1 MAVHVANRD
10 SDGDNV
16 RDYTKLYIDGAWREP
31 LDGTVVDL
39 TDPATGEVS
48 GRVALG
54 GEADVD
60 LAVAAAGRAFPAFS
74 RTTRQERIDL
84 LERVVD
90 EYERRAEDM
99 AQAVTA
105 ELGCPLPLSRA
116 MHVAA
121 GLIQFRAAA
130 QVLKTFAFI
139 EDRGTTYIRKE
150 PIGVAAL
157 ITPWNFP
164 ALQPAG
170 KTASALAA
178 GCTVVLKP
186 AQLASYSAVVLAEI
200 LEAAGVPAGVFNLV
214 TGRGSVIGNSLASH
228 PDVALVSFT
237 GSGEAALQ
245 VNAAAKSAKRVATE
259 LGGKSPQV
267 IMPDAD
273 MDVAAGTALT
283 WLTANAGQICSA
295 PSRTLVPRE
304 RLEEFLS
311 VLLLR
316 IESIRIGDPR
326 AEGTDMGPLI
336 SGEQWRTVQRYIQ
349 AGLDEGAHLV
359 TGGLG
364 KPDGLE
370 KGHFVKPTV
379 FSGVTNDM
387 TIAQEEILGPVMSI
401 ITYDTVDEAVEM
413 ANDIRYGLAGYVTGT
428 DVADAADVG
437 SRLEAGYVIVN
448 NAEFDWTAP
457 LGGCKESG
465 NGREW
470 GPDGMQEYLETK
482 VVLGRC
488 RPTRDP
494 IGQWQH

>member
-1 MAVHVANRD
+1 MRE
-10 SDGDNV
+10 
-16 RDYTKLYIDGAWREP
+16 YTKLYIDGAWREP
-31 LDGTVVDL
+31 LGGKVTEL
-39 TDPATGEVS
+39 SDPATGQVS
-48 GRVALG
+48 GRVALAS
-54 GEADVD
+54 EADVD
-60 LAVAAAGRAFPAFS
+60 LAVAAAGRAFLSFS
-74 RTTRQERIDL
+74 RTTRQERIEL
-84 LERVVD
+84 LERIAD

-130 QVLKTFAFI
+130 QVLKTFAFT
-139 EDRGTTYIRKE
+139 EDRGSTHIRKE

-186 AQLASYSAVVLAEI
+186 AQLAPYSAVVLAEI

-214 TGRGSVIGNSLASH
+214 NGRGSEIGNALASH
-228 PDVALVSFT
+228 PDVAVVSFT

-245 VNAAAKSAKRVATE
+245 VNAAAAKSAKRVATE

-273 MDVAAGTALT
+273 LDVAVDTVLT
-283 WLTANAGQICSA
+283 WLMGNTGQICSA

-311 VLLLR
+311 VLLPRVEAL
-316 IESIRIGDPR
+316 RIGDPR
-326 AEGTDMGPLI
+326 AEDTDMGPLI
-336 SGEQWRTVQRYIQ
+336 SGEQWQTVQRYIQ
-349 AGLDEGAHLV
+349 TGMDEGARLV

-364 KPDGLE
+364 KPEGLE
-370 KGHFVKPTV
+370 SGHFVKPTV
-379 FSGVTNDM
+379 FTGVTNDM
-387 TIAQEEILGPVMSI
+387 AIAQEEIFGPVMSI
-401 ITYDTVDEAVEM
+401 ITYDTVDEAVEI
-413 ANDIRYGLAGYVTGT
+413 ANDTRYGLAGYVTGT
-428 DVADAADVG
+428 DLADAADVA
-437 SRLEAGYVIVN
+437 SRIEAGYVIIN

-457 LGGCKESG
+457 WGGYKQSG

-470 GPDGMQEYLETK
+470 GPEGMQEYLETK
-482 VVLGRC
+482 VVLGR
-488 RPTRDP
+488 
-494 IGQWQH
+494 

>member
-1 MAVHVANRD
+1 MREH
-10 SDGDNV
+10 
-16 RDYTKLYIDGAWREP
+16 TELYIDGAWREP
-31 LDGTVVDL
+31 LDGTVIEL

-60 LAVAAAGRAFPAFS
+60 LAVAAANRAFPAFS
-74 RTTRQERIDL
+74 RTTRQERIEL
-84 LERVVD
+84 LERIAD

-116 MHVAA
+116 RHVAA

-130 QVLKTFAFI
+130 RVLKTFAFT
-139 EDRGTTYIRKE
+139 EQRGTTHIRKE

-164 ALQPAG
+164 ALQPAD

-178 GCTVVLKP
+178 GCTVILKP
-186 AQLASYSAVVLAEI
+186 AQLAPYSAVVLAEI
-200 LEAAGVPAGVFNLV
+200 LEAAGVPTGVFNLV
-214 TGRGSVIGNSLASH
+214 TGRGSVIGNALASH

-237 GSGEAALQ
+237 GSREAALQ
-245 VNAAAKSAKRVATE
+245 VNAAAAESAKRVATE
-259 LGGKSPQV
+259 LGGTSPQV

-273 MDVAAGTALT
+273 LDVAADTMLT
-283 WLTANAGQICSA
+283 WLVANTGQICSA
-295 PSRTLVPRE
+295 PGRTLVPRE

-311 VLLLR
+311 VLLPR

-326 AEGTDMGPLI
+326 AEDTGMGPLI
-336 SGEQWRTVQRYIQ
+336 SAEQWQTVQRSIQ
-349 AGLDEGAHLV
+349 SGLDEEAHLV

-370 KGHFVKPTV
+370 QGHFVKPTV
-379 FSGVTNDM
+379 FTGVTNDM
-387 TIAQEEILGPVMSI
+387 TIAQEEILGPVMSV
-401 ITYDTVDEAVEM
+401 ITYDTVDEAAEI
-413 ANDIRYGLAGYVTGT
+413 ANDTRYGLAGYVTGS
-428 DVADAADVG
+428 DPADAADVG
-437 SRLEAGYVIVN
+437 SRIEAGSVIIN
-448 NAEFDWTAP
+448 NADFDWTAP
-457 LGGCKESG
+457 LGGSKESG

-470 GPDGMQEYLETK
+470 GPEGMQEYLETK
-482 VVLGRC
+482 VVLGR
-488 RPTRDP
+488 
-494 IGQWQH
+494 

>member
-1 MAVHVANRD
+1 MRE
-10 SDGDNV
+10 
-16 RDYTKLYIDGAWREP
+16 YTELYIDGAWREP
-31 LDGTVVDL
+31 LDGTVIDL

-48 GRVALG
+48 GRVAQG

-60 LAVAAAGRAFPAFS
+60 LAVAAASRAFPAFS
-74 RTTRQERIDL
+74 WTTRQERIDL
-84 LERVVD
+84 LDRIAD
-90 EYERRAEDM
+90 EYEQRAEDM

-105 ELGCPLPLSRA
+105 ELGCPLPLSRSR
-116 MHVAA
+116 HVAA
-121 GLIQFRAAA
+121 GIIQFRAAA
-130 QVLKTFAFI
+130 QVLKTFAFT
-139 EDRGTTYIRKE
+139 EERSTTHVRKE

-186 AQLASYSAVVLAEI
+186 AQLAPYSAVVLAEI

-214 TGRGSVIGNSLASH
+214 TGRGSVIGNALASH

-237 GSGEAALQ
+237 GSGETALQ
-245 VNAAAKSAKRVATE
+245 VNAAAGRSAKRVTCE
-259 LGGKSPQV
+259 LGGRSPQV

-283 WLTANAGQICSA
+283 WLVANTGQICSA

-311 VLLLR
+311 VLLPR

-326 AEGTDMGPLI
+326 ADDIDMGPLI
-336 SGEQWRTVQRYIQ
+336 SAEQWQTVQHYIQ

-364 KPDGLE
+364 KPHGLE
-370 KGHFVKPTV
+370 QGHFVKPTV
-379 FSGVTNDM
+379 FTGVTNDM

-401 ITYDTVDEAVEM
+401 ITYDTVDEAVEI
-413 ANDIRYGLAGYVTGT
+413 ANDIRYGLAGYVTGG
-428 DVADAADVG
+428 DPADAADVG
-437 SRLEAGYVIVN
+437 SRIEAGYVIVN
-448 NAEFDWTAP
+448 NADFDWTAP
-457 LGGCKESG
+457 LAGCKESG

-470 GPDGMQEYLETK
+470 GPECMQEYLETNI
-482 VVLGRC
+482 VLGRC

-494 IGQWQH
+494 IGKWQG

>member
-1 MAVHVANRD
+1 MANRD
-10 SDGDNV
+10 SDGDDM

-31 LDGTVVDL
+31 LDGAVVDL

-54 GEADVD
+54 GESDVD
-60 LAVAAAGRAFPAFS
+60 LAVAAANRAFPSFS

-84 LERVVD
+84 LERIAD

-130 QVLKTFAFI
+130 QVLKTFAFTD
-139 EDRGTTYIRKE
+139 DRGTTHIRKE
-150 PIGVAAL
+150 AIGVAAL

-214 TGRGSVIGNSLASH
+214 TGRGSVIGNALASH
-228 PDVALVSFT
+228 PDVAVVSFT

-245 VNAAAKSAKRVATE
+245 VNAAAAKSAKRVATE

-273 MDVAAGTALT
+273 LDVAVDTVLT
-283 WLTANAGQICSA
+283 WLMANTGQICSA

-311 VLLLR
+311 VLLPRVEALQ
-316 IESIRIGDPR
+316 IGDPR

-336 SGEQWRTVQRYIQ
+336 SGEQWRTVQRYVQ
-349 AGLDEGAHLV
+349 TGLDEGALLL

-370 KGHFVKPTV
+370 NGHFVKPTV

-387 TIAQEEILGPVMSI
+387 TIAQEEIFGPVMSI
-401 ITYDTVDEAVEM
+401 ITYDTVDEAVQI
-413 ANDIRYGLAGYVTGT
+413 ANDTRYGLAGYVTGS
-428 DVADAADVG
+428 DLADAADVA
-437 SRLEAGYVIVN
+437 SRIEAGYVIIN

-457 LGGCKESG
+457 WGGYKESG

-482 VVLGRC
+482 VVLGR
-488 RPTRDP
+488 
-494 IGQWQH
+494 

>member
-1 MAVHVANRD
+1 M
-10 SDGDNV
+10 
-16 RDYTKLYIDGAWREP
+16 RDYTKLYIDGVWREP
-31 LDGTVVDL
+31 LDGGVADL

-60 LAVAAAGRAFPAFS
+60 LAVAAAGRAFPSFS
-74 RTTRQERIDL
+74 RTTREERIEL
-84 LERVVD
+84 LERIAD
-90 EYERRAEDM
+90 EYERRGEDM

-130 QVLKTFAFI
+130 QVLKTFAFT
-139 EDRGTTYIRKE
+139 EDRGATHIRKE
-150 PIGVAAL
+150 AIGVAGL

-186 AQLASYSAVVLAEI
+186 AQLASYSGVVLAEI

-214 TGRGSVIGNSLASH
+214 TGRGSVIGNALASH
-228 PDVALVSFT
+228 PDVAVVSFT

-245 VNAAAKSAKRVATE
+245 VNAAAAKSAKRVATE

-273 MDVAAGTALT
+273 LDVAVDTVLT
-283 WLTANAGQICSA
+283 WLMANTGQICSA
-295 PSRTLVPRE
+295 PSRTLVPGE

-311 VLLLR
+311 VLLPRVEAL
-316 IESIRIGDPR
+316 RIGDPR

-336 SGEQWRTVQRYIQ
+336 SGEQWQTVQRYVQ
-349 AGLDEGAHLV
+349 SGLDEGAQLI

-364 KPDGLE
+364 KPEGLE
-370 KGHFVKPTV
+370 NGHFVKPTV

-387 TIAQEEILGPVMSI
+387 TIAQEEIFGPVMSI
-401 ITYDTVDEAVEM
+401 ITYDTVDEAVQV
-413 ANDIRYGLAGYVTGT
+413 ANDTRYGLAGYVTGS
-428 DVADAADVG
+428 DLAEAEEVA
-437 SRLEAGYVIVN
+437 SRIEAGYVIIN
-448 NAEFDWTAP
+448 NADFDWTAP
-457 LGGCKESG
+457 WGGYKESG

-482 VVLGRC
+482 VVLGR
-488 RPTRDP
+488 
-494 IGQWQH
+494 